1 VLLYLGKIVW
11 WFEDLAKYL
20 NDNYAEGIDIL
31 KDPSRVYNADESG
44 FPQDPKSGKILA
56 PRGSK
61 NVYSTCS
68 SDKSQI
74 TVLACM
80 SATAHYLPPMLVFPG
95 ERFRGYNPLEGFTE
109 AVLGRTKSG
118 WMDSELFY
126 TWVRDHFI
134 TAISERSIKRPVILF
149 VDGHTSHINLELAE
163 LCKSENIILYCLLEH
178 ASHILQPC
186 DVALFSPLKKHWRD
200 AVRDYQCKNPGEFVS
215 KTTFASVFKTAWTN
229 GATVDVAVKGFRYTG
244 LFPFSVESVD
254 KNKVEPSTVFTSS
267 KYPSKDDKAETS
279 EKHPVSNEPE
289 DIDIVIADIAETEIA
304 AMPDDSQ
311 ETVSSQ
317 PEVTQLTV
325 DEGVVDILESTY
337 YPPCLYPEI
346 IITNA
351 CGSSP
356 KQQHDKIN
364 TSPFELLPVMPS
376 QHKTVRKRKRHV
388 TLPKA
393 VSGTE
398 MIRILEERKQQK
410 EREEELK
417 EQRKLER
424 EMKRKLKEEENVKKA
439 EQRKEKKRKIEEKR
453 KTQQKTKRSK

>member
-1 VLLYLGKIVW
+1 
-11 WFEDLAKYL
+11 
-20 NDNYAEGIDIL
+20 
-31 KDPSRVYNADESG
+31 
-44 FPQDPKSGKILA
+44 
-56 PRGSK
+56 
-61 NVYSTCS
+61 
-68 SDKSQI
+68 
-74 TVLACM
+74 
-80 SATAHYLPPMLVFPG
+80 
-95 ERFRGYNPLEGFTE
+95 
-109 AVLGRTKSG
+109 
-118 WMDSELFY
+118 
-126 TWVRDHFI
+126 
-134 TAISERSIKRPVILF
+134 
-149 VDGHTSHINLELAE
+149 
-163 LCKSENIILYCLLEH
+163 
-178 ASHILQPC
+178 
-186 DVALFSPLKKHWRD
+186 
-200 AVRDYQCKNPGEFVS
+200 
-215 KTTFASVFKTAWTN
+215 
-229 GATVDVAVKGFRYTG
+229 
-244 LFPFSVESVD
+244 
-254 KNKVEPSTVFTSS
+254 
-267 KYPSKDDKAETS
+267 
-279 EKHPVSNEPE
+279 
-289 DIDIVIADIAETEIA
+289 
-304 AMPDDSQ
+304 MPDDSQ

-398 MIRILEERKQQK
+398 MIWILEERKQQK